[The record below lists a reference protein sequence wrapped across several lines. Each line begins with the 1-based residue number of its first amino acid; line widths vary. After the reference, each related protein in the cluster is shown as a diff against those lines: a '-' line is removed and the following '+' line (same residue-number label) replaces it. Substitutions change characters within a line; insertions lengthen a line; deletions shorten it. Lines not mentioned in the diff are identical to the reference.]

1 MRSICVKIND
11 LFILIKITQI
21 SIKQLSQSIASMV
34 SIYRLS
40 TFSAILRGMNTRLL
54 QINYVMEI
62 IYKKINHV
70 KLLIFP
76 REKEF
81 ESCPKQER
89 GKKVFRKICPDA
101 GGIEK
106 ECTAS
111 DMPNSLPEIY
121 NISRK
126 SVSKQG
132 KHDKLL
138 DLCETEKSPRC
149 FRMISSN

>member
-1 MRSICVKIND
+1 
-11 LFILIKITQI
+11 
-21 SIKQLSQSIASMV
+21 
-34 SIYRLS
+34 
-40 TFSAILRGMNTRLL
+40 
-54 QINYVMEI
+54 MEI
-62 IYKKINHV
+62 IYNKINHV

-126 SVSKQG
+126 SVSKQD

>member
-1 MRSICVKIND
+1 M
-11 LFILIKITQI
+11 LIKITQI

-40 TFSAILRGMNTRLL
+40 TFSAILRGMSTRLL

-62 IYKKINHV
+62 IYKKINYL

-126 SVSKQG
+126 SVSKQD

-138 DLCETEKSPRC
+138 DLCETVKSPRC

>member
-1 MRSICVKIND
+1 MRSICLKIND

-40 TFSAILRGMNTRLL
+40 TFSAILRGMSTRLL

-62 IYKKINHV
+62 IYKKINYL

-126 SVSKQG
+126 SVSKQD

-138 DLCETEKSPRC
+138 DLCETGKSPRC